1 MNTSNTQVPHT
12 GWNGLLFGGDSR
24 IPERNVLWNTLGS
37 AIYALTSMLLGAAV
51 TRVLG
56 ADVGGI
62 FFFAFSTFGQQMF
75 IAAYFGMRPIQVTDT
90 AGRHSFGDYQSFRFL
105 TCFGA
110 LAAAAVYAFGFE
122 KAGMARTV
130 LLLMVLYKVLDGY
143 ADCCDSEF
151 QRQGRLYLTGKS
163 NAFRTLLSVGI
174 FFAIMLGSRDLV
186 LSCIGAVLGQAAGIV
201 LFCLIPLQGFPALDR
216 TVHAGSRAALFH
228 ESKWLF
234 LSAFLDLYI
243 FAASKYAVNR
253 YMTSADNSYYTTI
266 FIPTS
271 VINLMANFV
280 IRPVLTVLSGDR
292 DRGDRDHF
300 LRTVYRLAGLILGL
314 TLLGM
319 GAAAL
324 LGIPVLSLLV
334 GPEAG
339 KALQPLRGALVMVI
353 LGGGFY
359 ALLNLLYYVL
369 VILDAMRV
377 IFLIYCGCTLF
388 AGAVSGVLVQ
398 KAGIPG
404 AALAYLVTMAVL
416 AVLFALAAALKMR
429 SWPEKTG
436 GTQES

>member
-1 MNTSNTQVPHT
+1 MNA
-12 GWNGLLFGGDSR
+12 WNRLLFGGDNR
-24 IPERNVLWNTLGS
+24 IAERNVLWNTFGI
-37 AIYALTSMLLGAAV
+37 AVYALTSMLIGTAV

-56 ADVGGI
+56 ADLGGI

-90 AGRHSFGDYQSFRFL
+90 ACRHSFGDYQSFRFL
-105 TCFGA
+105 TCGGA
-110 LAAAAVYAFGFE
+110 LAAAAVYAFGFTE
-122 KAGMARTV
+122 SGIARTV
-130 LLLMVLYKVLDGY
+130 LLLMVVYKVLDGY

-163 NAFRTLLSVGI
+163 NAFRTLLSVGAV
-174 FFAIMLGSRDLV
+174 FCVMFVTRDLV
-186 LSCIGAVLGQAAGIV
+186 LSCIGAVIGQAAGIL
-201 LFCLIPLQGFPALDR
+201 LFCLIPLGAFPALDR
-216 TVHAGSRAALFH
+216 TVYAGSRAALFH

-253 YMTSADNSYYTTI
+253 YMTNADNSYYTTI

-271 VINLMANFV
+271 VINLMATSV
-280 IRPVLTVLSGDR
+280 IRPVLTILSGDR
-292 DRGDRDHF
+292 DRGDREHF
-300 LRTVYRLAGLILGL
+300 LRTVYRIAVLILGL

-319 GAAAL
+319 VAAAL

-339 KALQPLRGALVMVI
+339 KELQPFRGALVMVI

-369 VILDAMRV
+369 VILDAQRI
-377 IFLIYCGCTLF
+377 IFYIYCGCTLF
-388 AGAVSGVLVQ
+388 AGMVSGLLVQ
-398 KAGIPG
+398 RAGIPG
-404 AALAYLVTMAVL
+404 AAFAYLVTMTVL
-416 AVLFALAAALKMR
+416 TVLFAMAAAVKMR
-429 SWPEKTG
+429 SWPEKN
-436 GTQES
+436 

>member
-1 MNTSNTQVPHT
+1 MNA
-12 GWNGLLFGGDSR
+12 WNRLLFGGDNR
-24 IPERNVLWNTLGS
+24 IAERNVLWNTFGS
-37 AIYALTSMLLGAAV
+37 AVYALTSMLIGTAV

-56 ADVGGI
+56 ADLGGI

-90 AGRHSFGDYQSFRFL
+90 ACRHSFGDYQSFRFL
-105 TCFGA
+105 TCAGA
-110 LAAAAVYAFGFE
+110 LAAAAVYAFGFTE
-122 KAGMARTV
+122 SGIARTV
-130 LLLMVLYKVLDGY
+130 LLLMVVYKVLDGY

-163 NAFRTLLSVGI
+163 NAFRTMLSVGV
-174 FFAIMLGSRDLV
+174 FFCVMFVTRDLV
-186 LSCIGAVLGQAAGIV
+186 MSCVGAVIGQAAGIL
-201 LFCLIPLQGFPALDR
+201 LFCLIPLGAFPALDR
-216 TVHAGSRAALFH
+216 TVYAGSRAALFH

-253 YMTSADNSYYTTI
+253 YMTNADNSYYTTI

-280 IRPVLTVLSGDR
+280 IRPVLTILSGDR
-292 DRGDRDHF
+292 DRGDRGHF
-300 LRTVYRLAGLILGL
+300 LRTVYRIAVLILGL

-319 GAAAL
+319 AAAAL

-339 KALQPLRGALVMVI
+339 KELQPFRGALVMVI

-369 VILDAMRV
+369 VILDAQRI
-377 IFLIYCGCTLF
+377 IFYIYCGCTLF
-388 AGAVSGVLVQ
+388 AGMISGLLVQ
-398 KAGIPG
+398 RAGIPG
-404 AALAYLVTMAVL
+404 AAFAYLVTMAVL
-416 AVLFALAAALKMR
+416 TAFFALAAAAELR
-429 SWPEKTG
+429 RWPEKN
-436 GTQES
+436 